1 MQLTT
6 RDVTTF
12 FNVSEST
19 VQRWIKSRGFPAHR
33 VNGQFRFSRA
43 ELLEWASAQ
52 QIQVSP
58 ELFNNLDEDAAV
70 PVSLAGAMETGGV
83 YYGVADSTKET
94 ALRAMVELMPVPA
107 NLDRQTLLNL
117 FLAREALG
125 STAMG
130 DGIAIPHV
138 RSPLVLGVERPSIT
152 LCFLERPVEFGA
164 LDARPV
170 GILFSMI
177 CPTVRFHLQLL
188 SRLAFALHNASFR
201 GAVLRQ
207 SPKAEILDQARR
219 VDASLI
225 AKTREEEKGISD

>member
-6 RDVTTF
+6 RDVTKC

-19 VQRWIKSRGFPAHR
+19 VQRWVKSRGFPVHR

-58 ELFNNLDEDAAV
+58 DLFENLDDDDAV
-70 PVSLAGAMETGGV
+70 PVSLAGAIEAGGIH
-83 YYGVADSTKET
+83 YGIADSTKDT
-94 ALRAMVELMPVPA
+94 ALRAMVDLMPLPA

-125 STAMG
+125 STAVG

-138 RSPLVLGVERPSIT
+138 RSPLVLGVERPCIT

-188 SRLAFALHNASFR
+188 SRLSFALHKSEFR

-207 SPKAEILDQARR
+207 APKDEILREARR
-219 VDASLI
+219 VDDSLLPKPDQQEQGF
-225 AKTREEEKGISD
+225 AD

>member
-6 RDVTTF
+6 RDVTKF
-12 FNVSEST
+12 FSVSEST
-19 VQRWIKSRGFPAHR
+19 VQRWVKNRGFPAHR
-33 VNGQFRFSRA
+33 VSGQFRFSRA
-43 ELLEWASAQ
+43 ELLEWAAAQ

-58 ELFNNLDEDAAV
+58 ELFDNLDEEAAM
-70 PVSLAGAMETGGV
+70 PVSLAGAMETGGI

-94 ALRAMVELMPVPA
+94 SLRAMVELMPLPA
-107 NLDRQTLLNL
+107 NLDRQALLNL

-125 STAMG
+125 STAVG

-188 SRLAFALHNASFR
+188 SRLSFALHKSEFR
-201 GAVLRQ
+201 GAVLRHA
-207 SPKAEILDQARR
+207 PKDEILHQARR
-219 VDASLI
+219 VDAGLLPK
-225 AKTREEEKGISD
+225 ADEQEKGIAD

>member
-6 RDVTTF
+6 RDVTKF
-12 FNVSEST
+12 FSVSEST
-19 VQRWIKSRGFPAHR
+19 VQRWVKYRGFPAHR

-58 ELFNNLDEDAAV
+58 ELFDNLDEDAAV
-70 PVSLAGAMETGGV
+70 PVSLAGAMEAGGIN
-83 YYGVADSTKET
+83 YGVADSTKET

-138 RSPLVLGVERPSIT
+138 RSPLVLGVECPSIT

-164 LDARPV
+164 LDARAGGDFVLDDLSDGTLPPTAPESTGV
-170 GILFSMI
+170 RTPQFGVQRSRAATGAARTRFSI
-177 CPTVRFHLQLL
+177 KL
-188 SRLAFALHNASFR
+188 
-201 GAVLRQ
+201 AVLT
-207 SPKAEILDQARR
+207 PA
-219 VDASLI
+219 
-225 AKTREEEKGISD
+225 

>member
-6 RDVTTF
+6 RDVTKF
-12 FNVSEST
+12 FSVSEST
-19 VQRWIKSRGFPAHR
+19 VQRWMKNRGFPAHR
-33 VNGQFRFSRA
+33 VNGQYRFSRA

-58 ELFNNLDEDAAV
+58 ELFENLDEDAAA
-70 PVSLAGAMETGGV
+70 PVSLVAAMEAGGIH
-83 YYGVADSTKET
+83 YGVADSTKET
-94 ALRAMVELMPVPA
+94 ALRAMVELMPIPA

-138 RSPLVLGVERPSIT
+138 RSPLVLGVEYASIT
-152 LCFLERPVEFGA
+152 LCFLQRPVEFGA
-164 LDARPV
+164 LDALPV

-188 SRLAFALHNASFR
+188 SRLAFALHDTEFR
-201 GAVLRQ
+201 GAVLQQASRN
-207 SPKAEILDQARR
+207 AILRQARR
-219 VDASLI
+219 IDTSLA
-225 AKTREEEKGISD
+225 AKTGAQEKEIAD

>member
-6 RDVTTF
+6 RDVVRF
-12 FNVSEST
+12 FSVSEST
-19 VQRWIKSRGFPAHR
+19 VQRWIKHRGFPAHR

-58 ELFNNLDEDAAV
+58 ELFDNLDEETDV
-70 PVSLAGAMETGGV
+70 LVSLAEAIEAGGV
-83 YYGVADSTKET
+83 HYGVADSTKEE
-94 ALRAMVELMPVPA
+94 ALRAMVELMPLPVT
-107 NLDRQTLLNL
+107 LDRQALLNL

-125 STAMG
+125 STAVG

-177 CPTVRFHLQLL
+177 SPTVRFHLQLL
-188 SRLAFALHNASFR
+188 SRLSFSLHRSEFR

-207 SPKAEILDQARR
+207 APADEILRQARS
-219 VDASLI
+219 VDSSLALKANLQQRGI
-225 AKTREEEKGISD
+225 AD

>member
-6 RDVTTF
+6 RDVTKF
-12 FNVSEST
+12 FSVSEST
-19 VQRWIKSRGFPAHR
+19 VQRWVKNRGFPAHR
-33 VNGQFRFSRA
+33 VNGQYRFSRA

-58 ELFNNLDEDAAV
+58 ELFENLDEDAAV
-70 PVSLAGAMETGGV
+70 PVSLAAAMEAGGIH
-83 YYGVADSTKET
+83 YGVADSTKET

-117 FLAREALG
+117 FLRGKRWDQRRWVTESQFRTCG
-125 STAMG
+125 V
-130 DGIAIPHV
+130 HWCW
-138 RSPLVLGVERPSIT
+138 VLSVPSIT
-152 LCFLERPVEFGA
+152 LCFLQRPVEFGA

-188 SRLAFALHNASFR
+188 SRLAFALHDSEFR

-207 SPKAEILDQARR
+207 APKDEILRQARR
-219 VDASLI
+219 VDASLV
-225 AKTREEEKGISD
+225 AKAEPEEKEIAD